1 MRAQTMST
9 ILALIFTYLTF
20 ALLIQ
25 ASPLLSGRDIAGVL
39 SADTVS
45 GTSISNAG
53 YNCSPVGTYDCG
65 GPGNTT
71 IVRPVTTS
79 TASHTATE
87 KHPTRLC
94 TSGTSVMG
102 IKFERWGVS

>member
-1 MRAQTMST
+1 MST
-9 ILALIFTYLTF
+9 ILALILTYLTF

-71 IVRPVTTS
+71 IIICDGSHRAVPV
-79 TASHTATE
+79 AY
-87 KHPTRLC
+87 C
-94 TSGTSVMG
+94 GSGQTCHY
-102 IKFERWGVS
+102 INGVPYCY

>member
-9 ILALIFTYLTF
+9 ILALILTYLTF

-65 GPGNTT
+65 GPSNTT
-71 IVRPVTTS
+71 IVSFPLKLPSLLAWIAFNICISRKS
-79 TASHTATE
+79 
-87 KHPTRLC
+87 
-94 TSGTSVMG
+94 
-102 IKFERWGVS
+102 

>member
-9 ILALIFTYLTF
+9 ILALILTYLTF

-71 IVRPVTTS
+71 IVSFPLKLPS
-79 TASHTATE
+79 LLAWIAFNIAYQGNID
-87 KHPTRLC
+87 C
-94 TSGTSVMG
+94 
-102 IKFERWGVS
+102 